1 MNYAQ
6 EQRLRFIDCM
16 LVYYGHVSRKEV
28 CDFFGVSGP
37 TATRDFRLY
46 SEVAPDNLVLDRA
59 SKAWMRSNS
68 FKRVYQ

>member
-16 LVYYGHVSRKEV
+16 LVYYGYIGRQEL
-28 CDFFGVSGP
+28 CDFFGVGEA

-46 SEVAPDNLVLDRA
+46 GKIASDNLVMDTKA
-59 SKAWMRSNS
+59 KCWQKSKNFNRIFA
-68 FKRVYQ
+68 